1 MDERYLMDLIV
12 DVTKHPQLKLHFQNI
27 QTQSGKRSTE
37 DIIVFLKQVLMT
49 GGDDAKPSFI
59 RAEYDKLTPGIDW
72 NSFGLTVRED
82 GSELVISSIKEGS
95 RHLEFS
101 EKWYDFTEERN
112 DRSFASDPF
121 FPFEKYNN
129 EGQREAVRTSL
140 SAPEGSTTLIQLPTS
155 SGKSVL
161 FTLPLFLYPTNRQ
174 LTVVVVPT
182 VSLALDQERRIHG
195 DKKLKEKFQH
205 SLAWHSDLSEF
216 EKDGIKERIRNGKQ
230 GIVFVNPE
238 TLSRSL
244 VSALFEAAQN
254 KTLKNF
260 FVDEAHII
268 GEWGD
273 QFRVEFQNL
282 GMLRNALLNRQP
294 ALKTFLLSATIN
306 EYSDQLLT
314 RIFSDENSSN
324 FGFCSYNYMRE
335 EPAYYSVKVPKEE
348 KGAALLDIFRRTP
361 RPAIFY
367 ANTPHEAMEFGRVI
381 REVGHKSFAIFSG
394 KTPGEERKKLSTN
407 GTRATWML

>member
-1 MDERYLMDLIV
+1 M
-12 DVTKHPQLKLHFQNI
+12 
-27 QTQSGKRSTE
+27 
-37 DIIVFLKQVLMT
+37 
-49 GGDDAKPSFI
+49 
-59 RAEYDKLTPGIDW
+59 
-72 NSFGLTVRED
+72 
-82 GSELVISSIKEGS
+82 
-95 RHLEFS
+95 
-101 EKWYDFTEERN
+101 
-112 DRSFASDPF
+112 
-121 FPFEKYNN
+121 
-129 EGQREAVRTSL
+129 
-140 SAPEGSTTLIQLPTS
+140 
-155 SGKSVL
+155 L

-335 EPAYYSVKVPKEE
+335 EPAYFSVKVPKEE
-348 KGAALLDIFRRTP
+348 KAPPFLISLDAHHVRRSSMQIP
-361 RPAIFY
+361 LMKQWSLGGSFVKW
-367 ANTPHEAMEFGRVI
+367 G
-381 REVGHKSFAIFSG
+381 KSFAIFSG
-394 KTPGEERKKLSTN
+394 KTPGEEKKKLSTN

>member
-129 EGQREAVRTSL
+129 EGQREAVRASL

-216 EKDGIKERIRNGKQ
+216 EKDGIKER
-230 GIVFVNPE
+230 FAMVN
-238 TLSRSL
+238 
-244 VSALFEAAQN
+244 
-254 KTLKNF
+254 
-260 FVDEAHII
+260 
-268 GEWGD
+268 
-273 QFRVEFQNL
+273 
-282 GMLRNALLNRQP
+282 
-294 ALKTFLLSATIN
+294 
-306 EYSDQLLT
+306 
-314 RIFSDENSSN
+314 
-324 FGFCSYNYMRE
+324 
-335 EPAYYSVKVPKEE
+335 
-348 KGAALLDIFRRTP
+348 KG
-361 RPAIFY
+361 
-367 ANTPHEAMEFGRVI
+367 
-381 REVGHKSFAIFSG
+381 
-394 KTPGEERKKLSTN
+394 
-407 GTRATWML
+407 